1 MKEMYPMISKR
12 IRKGSGVK
20 VVITTGHGNT
30 ESVSEYFEV
39 DKLNTKQTEE
49 ARDNYEKVF
58 IAIREHLAN
67 NMTEQTNIDSEAVR
81 LTLCQDISDILRKSS
96 LIRKEER

>member
-1 MKEMYPMISKR
+1 MSTVISKR

-30 ESVSEYFEV
+30 ESISEYFEV

-58 IAIREHLAN
+58 ITIRKVLEN
-67 NMTEQTNIDSEAVR
+67 NEQFCCDDENDR
-81 LTLCQDISDILRKSS
+81 LSLTQSIADILRQSM
-96 LIRKEER
+96 LIRKEGK

>member
-1 MKEMYPMISKR
+1 MSPVISKR

-30 ESVSEYFEV
+30 ESISEYFEV

-58 IAIREHLAN
+58 ITIRQLLEN
-67 NMTEQTNIDSEAVR
+67 NEQYCCDDETDR
-81 LTLCQDISDILRKSS
+81 LSLCQDISDILRKSS

>member
-1 MKEMYPMISKR
+1 MISKR

-20 VVITTGHGNT
+20 VVITTGHGST

-58 IAIREHLAN
+58 IAIREHLRSSVG
-67 NMTEQTNIDSEAVR
+67 EQTNIDSEAAR
-81 LTLCQDISDILRKSS
+81 LTLCQDISDVLRKAS

>member
-1 MKEMYPMISKR
+1 MYTLISKR
-12 IRKGSGVK
+12 TRKGSGVK
-20 VVITTGHGNT
+20 VVITTGHGST

-58 IAIREHLAN
+58 IAIREHLKA
-67 NMTEQTNIDSEAVR
+67 TEGTQLNIDSEAAR

>member
-1 MKEMYPMISKR
+1 MSTVISKR

-20 VVITTGHGNT
+20 VVIKTGHGST
-30 ESVSEYFEV
+30 ESISEYFEV

-58 IAIREHLAN
+58 IAIREHLEGN
-67 NMTEQTNIDSEAVR
+67 TDGQLNIDSEAAR
-81 LTLCQDISDILRKSS
+81 LTLCQDISDILRKAS
-96 LIRKEER
+96 LIRKEEK

>member
-1 MKEMYPMISKR
+1 MKGMFTLISKR

-20 VVITTGHGNT
+20 VVITTGHGST
-30 ESVSEYFEV
+30 ESISEYFEV
-39 DKLNTKQTEE
+39 DKLNTKQTQE

-58 IAIREHLAN
+58 IAIRQLLEN
-67 NMTEQTNIDSEAVR
+67 NEQYCCDDETDR
-81 LTLCQDISDILRKSS
+81 LSLCQDISDTLRKTS

>member
-1 MKEMYPMISKR
+1 MSTLISKR
-12 IRKGSGVK
+12 TRKGSGVK
-20 VVITTGHGNT
+20 VVITTGHGST

-58 IAIREHLAN
+58 IAIREHLEGN
-67 NMTEQTNIDSEAVR
+67 TGGQLNIDSETAR
-81 LTLCQDISDILRKSS
+81 LTLCQDISDILRKAS
-96 LIRKEER
+96 LIRKEEK

>member
-1 MKEMYPMISKR
+1 MYTLISKR
-12 IRKGSGVK
+12 TRKGSGVK
-20 VVITTGHGNT
+20 VVITTGHGSA
-30 ESVSEYFEV
+30 ESISEYFEV

-58 IAIREHLAN
+58 ITIRQLLEN
-67 NMTEQTNIDSEAVR
+67 NEQYCCDDETDR
-81 LTLCQDISDILRKSS
+81 LSLCRDISDILRKSS

>member
-30 ESVSEYFEV
+30 ETVSEYFEV

-58 IAIREHLAN
+58 ITIRQLLEKN
-67 NMTEQTNIDSEAVR
+67 EQYCCDDETDR
-81 LTLCQDISDILRKSS
+81 LSLCQDISDILRKSS

>member
-1 MKEMYPMISKR
+1 MISKR
-12 IRKGSGVK
+12 TRKGSGVK
-20 VVITTGHGNT
+20 VVITTGHGST

-58 IAIREHLAN
+58 IAIREHLET
-67 NMTEQTNIDSEAVR
+67 TEGTQLNIDSEAAR
-81 LTLCQDISDILRKSS
+81 LTMCQNISDILRKSS
-96 LIRKEER
+96 LIRKEEK

>member
-1 MKEMYPMISKR
+1 MYTLISKR

-20 VVITTGHGNT
+20 VVITTGHGST
-30 ESVSEYFEV
+30 ESISEYFEV

-58 IAIREHLAN
+58 ITIRQLLEN
-67 NMTEQTNIDSEAVR
+67 NDQYCCDDATDR
-81 LTLCQDISDILRKSS
+81 LSLCQDISDILRKSS

>member
-1 MKEMYPMISKR
+1 MYTLISKR

-20 VVITTGHGNT
+20 VIIETGHGET
-30 ESVSEYFEV
+30 TSISEYFEV

-58 IAIREHLAN
+58 ITIRQLLEN
-67 NMTEQTNIDSEAVR
+67 NEQYCCDDETDR
-81 LTLCQDISDILRKSS
+81 LSLCQDISDILRKSS

>member
-1 MKEMYPMISKR
+1 MISKR
-12 IRKGSGVK
+12 TRKGSGVK
-20 VVITTGHGNT
+20 VVITTGHGST

-58 IAIREHLAN
+58 IAIREHLET
-67 NMTEQTNIDSEAVR
+67 TEGNQLNIDSEAAR
-81 LTLCQDISDILRKSS
+81 LTMCQDISDILRKSS
-96 LIRKEER
+96 LIRKEEK

>member
-1 MKEMYPMISKR
+1 MISKR
-12 IRKGSGVK
+12 TRKGSGVK
-20 VVITTGHGNT
+20 VVITTGHGSA
-30 ESVSEYFEV
+30 ESISEYFEV
-39 DKLNTKQTEE
+39 DKLNTKLTEE

-58 IAIREHLAN
+58 IAIREHLTA
-67 NMTEQTNIDSEAVR
+67 TEGTQLNIASDAAR

>member
-1 MKEMYPMISKR
+1 MISKR
-12 IRKGSGVK
+12 TRKGSGVK
-20 VVITTGHGNT
+20 VVITTGHGST

-39 DKLNTKQTEE
+39 DKLNTKQTQE

-67 NMTEQTNIDSEAVR
+67 NMAEQTNIDSEAAR
-81 LTLCQDISDILRKSS
+81 LTLCQDISDILRKAS

>member
-1 MKEMYPMISKR
+1 MYTLISKR

-58 IAIREHLAN
+58 ITIRQLLEN
-67 NMTEQTNIDSEAVR
+67 NEQYCCDDETDR
-81 LTLCQDISDILRKSS
+81 LSLCQDISDILRKAS

>member
-1 MKEMYPMISKR
+1 MISKR
-12 IRKGSGVK
+12 TRKGSGVK
-20 VVITTGHGNT
+20 VVITTGHGST

-58 IAIREHLAN
+58 IAIREHLET
-67 NMTEQTNIDSEAVR
+67 TEGTQLNIDSEAAR
-81 LTLCQDISDILRKSS
+81 LTMCQDISDILRKSS
-96 LIRKEER
+96 LIRKEEK

>member
-1 MKEMYPMISKR
+1 MISKR

-67 NMTEQTNIDSEAVR
+67 NMTEQANIDSEAAR
-81 LTLCQDISDILRKSS
+81 LTLCQDISDILRKTS

>member
-1 MKEMYPMISKR
+1 MISKR

-58 IAIREHLAN
+58 IAIREHLRSSVG
-67 NMTEQTNIDSEAVR
+67 EQTNIDSEAAR

>member
-1 MKEMYPMISKR
+1 MYTLISKR
-12 IRKGSGVK
+12 IRKGSGIK
-20 VVITTGHGNT
+20 VVITTGHGST

-39 DKLNTKQTEE
+39 DKLNTKKTEE

-58 IAIREHLAN
+58 IAIRKLLEN
-67 NMTEQTNIDSEAVR
+67 NEQYCCDDETDR
-81 LTLCQDISDILRKSS
+81 LSLCQEISDILRKSN